1 MSSLAERMKASMKI
15 GGEEKTGDKG
25 QASAMME
32 RMREDQIDKDS
43 LVLLISQID
52 VKPQA
57 RKTFKDIDVLAANIE
72 EHGQLQPI
80 IVIQTA
86 PYRYELAYGERRL
99 RAIRDVLKQDT
110 ILARVKR
117 DIKDAVSLRLSQLS
131 ENIHRAEYE
140 PLDLAEEFSFL
151 MDQNKWTQTDL
162 AKKVGVTQ
170 SWVSKKLSLLEAP
183 EDVQA
188 KIRSGEIAETDYYNN
203 KETVKATVATGKE
216 KSETKPAAPKS
227 VSVPMDLAIEIAE
240 IFKIIGS
247 KHGLNDLE
255 ISPEPS
261 KKELQAIMARASEI
275 KGVM

>member
-1 MSSLAERMKASMKI
+1 
-15 GGEEKTGDKG
+15 
-25 QASAMME
+25 
-32 RMREDQIDKDS
+32 MREDQIDKDS

-216 KSETKPAAPKS
+216 KADPKATPKT
-227 VSVPMDLAIEIAE
+227 VAVPLELAIEIAE

-255 ISPEPS
+255 IPPEPS